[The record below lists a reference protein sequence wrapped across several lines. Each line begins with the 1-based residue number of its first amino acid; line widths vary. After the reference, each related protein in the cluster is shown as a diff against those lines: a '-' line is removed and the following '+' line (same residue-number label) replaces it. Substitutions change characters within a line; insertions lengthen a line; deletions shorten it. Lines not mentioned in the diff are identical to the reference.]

1 MSNRVYLKNKSR
13 SIRSA
18 FMTGVAAPALILTGM
33 SATAAFAQDSDNG
46 EETRDVVIVTGTRL
60 AISPEQSPTPL
71 AVLSDDYIA
80 ATGETN
86 LADVLRELP
95 ATGSSAFTATNTI
108 FSTAGNGINGINLR
122 NLGTGRTVVLVN
134 GRRYVSGVAGA
145 NIVDFNTIPTDFVE
159 RVEVITGGASA
170 QYGADAVAGVVNI
183 ITRKAY
189 DGVEFKY
196 QYGTAPENNDGQR
209 HKVVATVGEEFD
221 SGRGC
226 FILNFTYDKVED
238 ISCFDRTWC
247 RIDAL
252 GAGGGAAMLAPIFSS
267 GTPLGRFDVDGGGLD
282 SLSSGDDFV
291 IDPVTGLVRPFNI
304 STDGFNR
311 SEQRLLQIPI
321 ERMLFASNVNY
332 DLSDNASFF
341 FEGMYANSNG
351 FSEIEPQFG
360 DTLITGLPPIPVT
373 NPFCPAD
380 ICDLAIVN
388 GQTELGYAK
397 RLVELGNRGQ
407 DFKRNTFRF
416 ASGFTGTVFD
426 DVNWDFA
433 YVYGRTDDNQISDA
447 TISPSRMRFALDV
460 EPDGSGGFQCADA
473 FARGLGC
480 VPLNLF
486 GLGSITPDMAA
497 WIRSQTTRDAQIEQ
511 QVTYFNL
518 NGNADRWL
526 TAPGGSVAWAAGV
539 EYRKESSAT
548 DLDGATNIG
557 DTSGNATPDV
567 AGDFDVIEGYFEAN
581 IPLVSEQSWTKDLNV
596 SGAIRVS
603 DYSTVGRTT
612 AWNVGLVWAPVE
624 DIRFRAKRAVAVRAP
639 NIGELFQPLSQTF
652 PTIADPCQDVTA
664 TSTGT
669 NDAACRAIPSV
680 AAAIA
685 RDGSLF
691 YTQEFLQSVTGFNG
705 GNTNVEEETARSWTA
720 GVVLQPRWV
729 ENLSLVAD
737 YYRINVTNAIQAPP
751 RNVLILQNVQTGDF
765 SDLVRRFGTGASLGR
780 VERVDAINTNLGGQF
795 VEGLDIGLKYHIP
808 EDQMQDW
815 VGADIGEFSLS
826 ANYQRLFNLI
836 VDSDGTPGGIDVDTN
851 EIFAPKDRMN
861 ANIGWKKGPFRFQYN
876 IKWTGPS
883 VLDDINVDIADFP
896 SQTVCEPS
904 CEVNLF
910 GGTPFSQGPITY
922 SAARIDGYFQHDIQG
937 RWQASESVE
946 LYAGVNN
953 LFNTDPVLFAE
964 NTSGNLTTGLPADGA
979 TQINQIIGRYIYFGV
994 EVRPAAIA
1002 KHIFD

>member
-18 FMTGVAAPALILTGM
+18 FMTGVAAPALILMGM
-33 SATAAFAQDSDNG
+33 SATAAFAQDNDDD
-46 EETRDVVIVTGTRL
+46 ERDVVIVTGTRL
-60 AISPEQSPTPL
+60 AITPEQSPTPL

-95 ATGSSAFTATNTI
+95 ATGASGFTATNTI
-108 FSTAGNGINGINLR
+108 FSTAGNGINGISLR

-134 GRRYVSGVAGA
+134 GRRYVSGVAGSS
-145 NIVDFNTIPTDFVE
+145 IVDFNTIPTDFVQ

-170 QYGADAVAGVVNI
+170 QYGADAVAGVINL

-196 QYGTAPENNDGQR
+196 QYGTAPKNNDGQR
-209 HKVVATVGEEFD
+209 HKVTATIGEEFD
-221 SGRGC
+221 SGRGG

-252 GAGGGAAMLAPIFSS
+252 GAGGGANMLAPIFSS

-282 SLSSGDDFV
+282 SLSAGDDFV
-291 IDPVTGLVRPFNI
+291 IDPVTGLVRQYNG
-304 STDGFNR
+304 STDGYNR
-311 SEQRLLQIPI
+311 SEQRLLQIPV
-321 ERMLFASNVNY
+321 ERMLFASNVDY
-332 DLSDNASFF
+332 ELSDNVSFF

-360 DTLITGLPPIPVT
+360 DTLITGLPSIPVT

-380 ICDLAIVN
+380 ICNLAIAN

-397 RLVELGNRGQ
+397 RLIELGNRGQ
-407 DFKRNTFRF
+407 DFKRSTFRF

-426 DVNWDFA
+426 DVNWDFS
-433 YVYGRTDDNQISDA
+433 YVYGRTDDNQNSSA

-460 EPDGSGGFQCADA
+460 EPDGNGGFQCVDA
-473 FARGLGC
+473 FARGQGC

-497 WIRSQTTRDAQIEQ
+497 WIGSASTRDAQIEQ
-511 QVTYFNL
+511 QVAYFNL
-518 NGNADRWL
+518 NGNADRWFN
-526 TAPGGSVAWAAGV
+526 APGGSVTWAAGV

-548 DLDGATNIG
+548 NLDSATNIG
-557 DTSGNATPDV
+557 DTSGNALPDV
-567 AGDFDVIEGYFEAN
+567 IGDYDVIEGYFETN
-581 IPLVSEQSWTKDLNV
+581 IPLVSDASWTKDLNV

-639 NIGELFQPLSQTF
+639 NIGELFQPLAQTF

-669 NDAACRAIPSV
+669 NDAACRAIPEV
-680 AAAIA
+680 ASAIA

-705 GNTNVEEETARSWTA
+705 GNVNVKEETARSWTA
-720 GVVLQPRWV
+720 GVVIQPRWF
-729 ENLSLVAD
+729 ENFSLVAD
-737 YYRINVTNAIQAPP
+737 YYRINVSNAIQSPP

-765 SDLVRRFGTGASLGR
+765 SDLVMRFSNGASLGR
-780 VERVDAINTNLGGQF
+780 IQRVDAINTNIGGLL
-795 VEGLDIGLKYHIP
+795 VEGLDIGLKYNLP
-808 EDQMQDW
+808 EDQVADL

-836 VDSDGTPGGIDVDTN
+836 TDTDGTPGGIDVNTN
-851 EIFAPKDRMN
+851 EIFAPKDQMN
-861 ANIGWKKGPFRFQYN
+861 ANIGWKKGRFRLQYN
-876 IKWTGPS
+876 IKWTGSS

-896 SQTVCEPS
+896 SQTVCNPS
-904 CEVNLF
+904 CNVNLF
-910 GGTPFSQGPITY
+910 GGTPFVQGPITY
-922 SAARIDGYFQHDIQG
+922 SAARIDGYFQHDLQA
-937 RWQASESVE
+937 RWQASDSVE

-953 LFNTDPVLFAE
+953 LFDSDPVLFAE
-964 NTSGNLTTGLPADGA
+964 NTSGNLTTGLPTDGT
-979 TQINQIIGRYIYFGV
+979 TQINQIIGRFIYFGV
-994 EVRPAAIA
+994 EVRPGAIA
-1002 KHIFD
+1002 KRIFK